1 MANNVL
7 KSTLEARIID
17 LEYQIKHGKLDPK
30 IALTAL
36 MEETVAECV
45 VELEKHV
52 YDDRDEWESAIY
64 AAMNAITI
72 KD

>member
-45 VELEKHV
+45 VEVDKICF
-52 YDDRDEWESAIY
+52 DSGDEWDRALRAAIKS
-64 AAMNAITI
+64 ITI

>member
-7 KSTLEARIID
+7 RAKLEARIVD
-17 LEYQIKHGKLDPK
+17 LEYQVKHGKLDPK

-36 MEETVAECV
+36 MEETVAECADV
-45 VELEKHV
+45 LDSFETHGGLE
-52 YDDRDEWESAIY
+52 RSMIIEAISL
-64 AAMNAITI
+64 ITI